1 VKPSRKRELA
11 DELIERYRVGIRQ
24 ACAALRLP
32 RSVYYHRSTA
42 RDSTRLKARI
52 GEIAATRVHYGYR
65 RVHVLLRREGFK
77 DNHKRVYR
85 LYREQGL
92 SLRHKRPKRNKAAK
106 LRQPKTTAQHVNQ
119 MWSMDFVADNLFDG
133 RKLRMLTVVDCFTR
147 ESLAIH
153 VGQSLKGEDV
163 VRVIEAIVGTGG
175 VPQTIKTDNGS
186 EFISKAMD
194 RWAYE
199 HKVEIDFSRPG
210 KPTDNATIESFNG
223 RLRQECLN
231 EHWFMSLEDAQLK
244 IEAWRRHYNESRPH
258 SALDWRTPHE
268 FALQHGLKPVL
279 QGKQRAEIPNL

>member
-1 VKPSRKRELA
+1 MYL
-11 DELIERYRVGIRQ
+11 Y
-24 ACAALRLP
+24 
-32 RSVYYHRSTA
+32 RSVVKDESALILRM
-42 RDSTRLKARI
+42 K
-52 GEIAATRVHYGYR
+52 EITQTRVHYGYR
-65 RVHVLLRREGFK
+65 RVHVMLRREGFK

-163 VRVIEAIVGTGG
+163 VRVVDAIAGQRGT
-175 VPQTIKTDNGS
+175 PQTIKADNGS

-199 HKVEIDFSRPG
+199 RKVEIDFSRPG

-231 EHWFMSLEDAQLK
+231 EHWFMSLEDAQHK

-258 SALDWRTPHE
+258 SALDWQTPCE
-268 FALQHGLKPVL
+268 FALQHGLKTVL
-279 QGKQRAEIPNL
+279 QGKQRAAIPNL